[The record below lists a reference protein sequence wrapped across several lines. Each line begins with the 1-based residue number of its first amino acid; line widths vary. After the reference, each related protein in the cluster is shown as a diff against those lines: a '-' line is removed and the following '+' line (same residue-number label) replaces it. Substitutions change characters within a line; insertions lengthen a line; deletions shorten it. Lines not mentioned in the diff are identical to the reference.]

1 MEFGFTKLKVYQA
14 SMTLVEDVYQCL
26 QTFPPEEKFA
36 LCDQLRRSS
45 VSVPSNIAEGLG
57 RAHQKETVHFLSMA
71 YGSLMEVFCQLEIA
85 FRVGYV
91 NDATLARFNENIVD
105 VAKMLSGLI
114 KKNEKENTAL

>member
-1 MEFGFTKLKVYQA
+1 M
-14 SMTLVEDVYQCL
+14 
-26 QTFPPEEKFA
+26 
-36 LCDQLRRSS
+36 
-45 VSVPSNIAEGLG
+45 
-57 RAHQKETVHFLSMA
+57 SMA

-91 NDATLARFNENIVD
+91 NEATLARFNEDIVD